1 MPKRRDSLAQW
12 SMQTMCNCNNPGTKA
27 TDVKRL
33 CSSAGG
39 KAVSGYFFD
48 LDPVSQTM
56 VR

>member
-1 MPKRRDSLAQW
+1 
-12 SMQTMCNCNNPGTKA
+12 MQTMCNCNNPGTKA